1 MIWGRFGSDYISDVD
16 NAWLRMDDRTNRMVI
31 TAVLTFEDP
40 VEYDDLVER
49 FDERLTNFD
58 RFRQRLVEPWHGLR
72 PRWEED
78 PLYDVEDHV
87 SHVALPEPQGDEEL
101 QEFVADLMDEPLDPD
116 RPLWQAWLVEGV
128 SDSNALVVRVHH
140 AVADGFALVYV
151 LYGLADDPG
160 SVELPVGDLPPLPGE
175 EGFSEHMESKGEPD
189 EERGQGFLDRVS
201 PSQLRDDL
209 EDVRETGEAV
219 WETVQLPREPDT
231 VLRGPLQQ
239 KKKVSWTE
247 SFDLEEMKEA
257 GKMQGGTVND
267 FVLAAT
273 AGAFRRYMEEQ
284 GDDVPEDLDVR
295 AGVPVNLEPLEH
307 RQEQLGNSFGFGYVE
322 LPVGVED
329 PGERI
334 QVVQDR
340 TGVLKQGT
348 DAHMMYQ
355 ALEAVGGM
363 PDEIQDL
370 ASLGFRDRVTAV
382 VSNVPGPVDSLEIA
396 GAEVDDVLFWVPTP
410 EDIGVGVSIFS
421 YDGRVRVGVAVDG
434 NLVPEPERMST
445 AFEHEVEEM
454 IDAALPTRGDEDTGA
469 SQEPPET

>member
-1 MIWGRFGSDYISDVD
+1 MIWDRFGSDYISDVD

-31 TAVLTFEDP
+31 TAVLTFDEP
-40 VEYDDLVER
+40 VDYDDLVER
-49 FDERLTNFD
+49 FDERLTIFD

-87 SHVALPEPQGDEEL
+87 SHVALPEPQGDEEF
-101 QEFVADLMDEPLDPD
+101 QEFVGDLMDEPLDSD

-128 SDSNALVVRVHH
+128 GGSNAVVVRVHH

-160 SVELPVGDLPPLPGE
+160 SIELPVGDLPPLPGE
-175 EGFSEHMESKGEPD
+175 EGFDEHMESKGEP
-189 EERGQGFLDRVS
+189 EGEGEGERGLLDRVR
-201 PSQLRDDL
+201 PSQVRDDL
-209 EDVRETGEAV
+209 EDARETGEAV
-219 WETVQLPREPDT
+219 WETLQLDREPDT

-239 KKKVSWTE
+239 KKRVSWTE
-247 SFDLEEMKEA
+247 SFDLDEMKQA

-273 AGAFRRYMEEQ
+273 AGAFRRYMEDRGEE
-284 GDDVPEDLDVR
+284 VPEDLDVR

-307 RQEQLGNSFGFGYVE
+307 RPEQLGNYFGFGYVE
-322 LPVGVED
+322 LPVGVVD
-329 PGERI
+329 PAERI
-334 QVVQDR
+334 RVVQDR

-363 PDEIQDL
+363 PDGVQDV
-370 ASLGFRDRVTAV
+370 ASLGFHDRVTAV

-396 GAEVDDVLFWVPTP
+396 GSDVEDVMFWVPTP
-410 EDIGVGVSIFS
+410 EDIGVGISIFS
-421 YDGRVRVGVAVDG
+421 YDGEVRVGVAVDG
-434 NLVPEPERMST
+434 NLVPDPEAMSD
-445 AFEHEVEEM
+445 AFELEVGEM
-454 IDAALPTRGDEDTGA
+454 VDAALPDVEDG
-469 SQEPPET
+469 EPEQSP